1 MPGMQVGLEGH
12 SEVIDQFVLLMRGV
26 VDFNQFQIVVADIDP
41 DGGRFCEGYGIFKTT
56 ADARGERL
64 GGRRFDPIRCVTLV
78 ANQVQKFLGRGNFV
92 LLGQIDAPNLST
104 ASTLTGII

>member
-1 MPGMQVGLEGH
+1 MPGMQVGLEGYA
-12 SEVIDQFVLLMRGV
+12 EVIDQFVLLVRGV

-41 DGGRFCEGYGIFKTT
+41 DGGRFFEGYGVFQTA
-56 ADARGERL
+56 ADAGGDRW
-64 GGRRFDPIRCVTLV
+64 GGRCFDPIRCVTLV

-104 ASTLTGII
+104 AITLTSII

>member
-1 MPGMQVGLEGH
+1 
-12 SEVIDQFVLLMRGV
+12 
-26 VDFNQFQIVVADIDP
+26 
-41 DGGRFCEGYGIFKTT
+41 
-56 ADARGERL
+56 
-64 GGRRFDPIRCVTLV
+64 LV

>member
-1 MPGMQVGLEGH
+1 MQVGLERH

-26 VDFNQFQIVVADIDP
+26 VDLDQFQVVVADIDP
-41 DGGRFCEGYGIFKTT
+41 DGGRFFEGYGIFQTA
-56 ADARGERL
+56 ADARGDRL

-104 ASTLTGII
+104 TSTLIGII